1 MTSFNPAQS
10 EAINATAKRGRG
22 RPTKVIANPFEGF
35 IGPTTDYGQYPY
47 FASDIIEGIARLDW
61 HDRAIGV
68 GGSSK
73 PLSVKHLFGILAQL
87 PEITAT
93 DVGDFL
99 SIGIRQA
106 QRYVK
111 AVELAMPYLMKS
123 RPKCLA
129 FEMDNGEI
137 LPMRRND
144 WTDTL
149 TAPDSETL
157 AKLHYDLRDIGAD

>member
-1 MTSFNPAQS
+1 M
-10 EAINATAKRGRG
+10 
-22 RPTKVIANPFEGF
+22 
-35 IGPTTDYGQYPY
+35 
-47 FASDIIEGIARLDW
+47 
-61 HDRAIGV
+61 

-87 PEITAT
+87 PEITASS
-93 DVGDFL
+93 VSDFL

-129 FEMDNGEI
+129 FEMDHGEI

-157 AKLHYDLRDIGAD
+157 AKLHYDLRDLGAD